1 MSYRLLLPLLILLPL
16 SAQARDWQ
24 VDAAKS
30 TLTFKGTYQN
40 GPFEGKFG
48 KFAAT
53 IALDEADVSK
63 DSFDVTVDLAS
74 ANTQSSERDDTLR
87 TSDFFDTAK
96 FPQAHYVTHSFG
108 KADDG
113 GLQANGSLTIKDKAK
128 PVALK
133 VKFAPN
139 GNSATLDV
147 ETTLKRLDF
156 GLGVGNDWVD
166 IGKDVQV
173 HAHLVLTAK

>member
-1 MSYRLLLPLLILLPL
+1 MATFILLPL

-53 IALDEADVSK
+53 IALDENDLSK
-63 DSFDVTVDLAS
+63 DRFDVTVDIAS
-74 ANTQSSERDDTLR
+74 ADTQSSERDDTLR

-96 FPQAHYVTHSFG
+96 FPQAHYVTQSFG

-113 GLQANGSLTIKDKAK
+113 GLQANGSLTIKDKSK

-147 ETTLKRLDF
+147 DATLKRLDF
-156 GLGVGNDWVD
+156 GLGAGNDWVD

-173 HAHLVLTAK
+173 HGHLVLTAK

>member
-16 SAQARDWQ
+16 SGHARDWQ

-53 IALDEADVSK
+53 IALDENDVSK
-63 DSFDVTVDLAS
+63 DRFDVTVDLAS
-74 ANTQSSERDDTLR
+74 ADTQSSERDDTLR
-87 TSDFFDTAK
+87 TADFFDSAK
-96 FPQAHYVTHSFG
+96 FPQAHYVTQSFG
-108 KADDG
+108 KAADG
-113 GLQANGSLTIKDKAK
+113 GLQANGSLTIKDKSK

-133 VKFAPN
+133 VKFVPS
-139 GNSATLDV
+139 GTSATLDV
-147 ETTLKRLDF
+147 DATLNRLDF
-156 GLGVGNDWVD
+156 GLGAGNDWVD

-173 HAHLVLTAK
+173 HGHLVLTAK